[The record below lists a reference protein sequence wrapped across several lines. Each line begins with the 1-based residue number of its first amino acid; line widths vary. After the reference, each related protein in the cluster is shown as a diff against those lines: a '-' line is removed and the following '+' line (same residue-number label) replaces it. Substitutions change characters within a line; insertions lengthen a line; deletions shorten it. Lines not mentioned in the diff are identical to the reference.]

1 MRQQRGETRKWLVSY
16 EDGNDTLH
24 TFSVAVPST
33 LMPGCKVED
42 TADTLPVGEI
52 KNVYIDPGLVRAV
65 LRRVHARK
73 PIIFRTDTVPGNVFS
88 SYCRVSFLLRLTFVS
103 HSATAR
109 AFPPPRLI
117 IPSPR
122 VALPASHCGLVGML
136 PG

>member
-1 MRQQRGETRKWLVSY
+1 MRQQRGRTRKWLVSY

-73 PIIFRTDTVPGNVFS
+73 PIIFRTETPHETAVWMHI
-88 SYCRVSFLLRLTFVS
+88 LLGSRIEAPTK
-103 HSATAR
+103 HRTR
-109 AFPPPRLI
+109 R
-117 IPSPR
+117 
-122 VALPASHCGLVGML
+122 
-136 PG
+136 